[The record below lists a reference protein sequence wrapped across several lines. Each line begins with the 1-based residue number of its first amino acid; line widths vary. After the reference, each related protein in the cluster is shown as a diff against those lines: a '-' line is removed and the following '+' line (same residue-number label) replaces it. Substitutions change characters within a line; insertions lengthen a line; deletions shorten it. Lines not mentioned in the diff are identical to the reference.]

1 MRVVAAPADRNLIDI
16 YLDAGMTYKGLF
28 DSRPDDTAG
37 LGVAYGRVSPR
48 ATAFDRDV
56 VNLTRQA
63 MPIRDYEAV
72 VELSYQ
78 MKLAENWLMQSNLQY
93 IVHPGGR
100 VPDPLDP
107 SGATAIRD
115 ALVFGLRTMLKF

>member
-28 DSRPDDTAG
+28 DSRPDDTVG

-56 VNLTRQA
+56 VNLTGQA
-63 MPIRDYEAV
+63 MPVRDYEAV
-72 VELSYQ
+72 VELCYQ
-78 MKLAENWLMQSNLQY
+78 MKLADNWSLQPNLQY
-93 IVHPGGR
+93 VVHPGGH

-107 SGATAIRD
+107 SGTNAIRD
-115 ALVFGLRTMLKF
+115 ALVFGIRTMLRF